1 MTIVARNQKGEVLL
15 KLVTGPDLKLKIAIV
30 SSRQDGSF
38 YLKNI
43 ALVNYRYEME

>member
-15 KLVTGPDLKLKIAIV
+15 NLVTGPGLNLKIAIV
-30 SSRQDGSF
+30 SSIKYDCF

-43 ALVNYRYEME
+43 ALVNYR